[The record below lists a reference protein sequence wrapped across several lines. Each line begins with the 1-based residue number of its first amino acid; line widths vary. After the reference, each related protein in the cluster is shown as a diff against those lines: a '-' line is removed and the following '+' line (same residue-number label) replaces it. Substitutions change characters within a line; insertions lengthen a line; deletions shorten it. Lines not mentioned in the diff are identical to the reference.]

1 MLKYR
6 ANANKE
12 GIMSKVA
19 AYLRGHITGEVSTRG
34 DVRSALASDT
44 GVLTVKP
51 ELVIYPRTTNDI
63 RKVTRFA
70 WQLAEKGHTLPVTV
84 RGAGT
89 DSTGAAIGKG
99 VVMVMPAHMNRIF
112 EYDARQKLVRLQPGA
127 TVSALNSALALHGTA
142 VMSLV
147 GSYPY
152 GTVGGAIASAVSGM
166 YAGKYGTIAQAIDQ
180 LEVVLANGDVIQ
192 TGRISKK
199 ELNRRKGLQGFEGD
213 IYRGVDGVIEEYA
226 DVLDQL
232 RENDAVGYSAV
243 ADVKQRDGSFD
254 LTPLFVGSQGTLGV
268 ISEMIMRADFR
279 SSHVAVAGLVFAN
292 ANVARDAI
300 DDLARLNP
308 AFLEYFD
315 ATLFETASAAGRTYG
330 FYKEASD
337 SFKPASVVIIG
348 FDDFNSRHREKA
360 LKKLKKLYANNQEIK
375 LTIADDESTDELI
388 AALDVAH
395 YTSLPDH
402 IDTAGPA
409 LFSGFSVSMARLDEF
424 MKSLADFERS
434 EHIKLPLSGHMTTN
448 IFSIHPTLSLHR
460 VADKQKVFKLLD
472 DLTKLVYAHGGTMV
486 AEGGEGRLK
495 THAVYAQLDERVVE
509 MHQAVRAVFDP
520 LGTLNPGVKQP
531 ANVRTLASMLRK
543 DHEGGQL
550 ARFGL

>member
-1 MLKYR
+1 
-6 ANANKE
+6 
-12 GIMSKVA
+12 MSKVA

-268 ISEMIMRADFR
+268 IS
-279 SSHVAVAGLVFAN
+279 G
-292 ANVARDAI
+292 
-300 DDLARLNP
+300 
-308 AFLEYFD
+308 
-315 ATLFETASAAGRTYG
+315 
-330 FYKEASD
+330 
-337 SFKPASVVIIG
+337 
-348 FDDFNSRHREKA
+348 
-360 LKKLKKLYANNQEIK
+360 
-375 LTIADDESTDELI
+375 
-388 AALDVAH
+388 
-395 YTSLPDH
+395 
-402 IDTAGPA
+402 
-409 LFSGFSVSMARLDEF
+409 
-424 MKSLADFERS
+424 
-434 EHIKLPLSGHMTTN
+434 
-448 IFSIHPTLSLHR
+448 
-460 VADKQKVFKLLD
+460 
-472 DLTKLVYAHGGTMV
+472 
-486 AEGGEGRLK
+486 
-495 THAVYAQLDERVVE
+495 
-509 MHQAVRAVFDP
+509 
-520 LGTLNPGVKQP
+520 
-531 ANVRTLASMLRK
+531 
-543 DHEGGQL
+543 
-550 ARFGL
+550 